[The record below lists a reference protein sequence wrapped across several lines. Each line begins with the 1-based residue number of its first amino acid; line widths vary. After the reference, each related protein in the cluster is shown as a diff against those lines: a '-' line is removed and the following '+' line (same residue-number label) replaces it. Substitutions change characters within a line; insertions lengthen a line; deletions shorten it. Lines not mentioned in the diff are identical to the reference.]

1 MCLLLILCLIPLGD
15 SIARRTHVSAEQ
27 HRQLSSINT
36 VYLSTVLISAEDIET
51 PLVIQH
57 VVAKRLRE
65 IGLKVVLDV
74 TESHDVE
81 IWVTCETEKKEAATT
96 WYGGDAELAFAPDRL
111 WHGAACLLAI
121 ACRARIWVGT
131 KKFVL

>member
-15 SIARRTHVSAEQ
+15 SIARRTHVSSEQ
-27 HRQLSSINT
+27 HRQLSSIDT

-51 PLVIQH
+51 PLVIQN

-74 TESHDVE
+74 
-81 IWVTCETEKKEAATT
+81 
-96 WYGGDAELAFAPDRL
+96 
-111 WHGAACLLAI
+111 
-121 ACRARIWVGT
+121 GT
-131 KKFVL
+131 A